1 MSQNDDGIGRAGL
14 GSGVSATVQDGS
26 AEDAATTVFSDLFC
40 PICGGRFPGGLSV
53 CTEDGV
59 ALVPVGH
66 GDDLSGTVLNNKYVL
81 VQLIGRGG
89 FGNVYRATHKLAKTE
104 LAIKVIKDDLR
115 DNEKA
120 VRQFLKE
127 TRALMSIQSM
137 HVVTVHDVDRDAAG
151 RIFIVMELLRGRDL
165 EDHVRLEYSS
175 TGRMPWASVGRIV
188 LEVCDALEC
197 AHEKGIVHR
206 DLKPGNVMMVK
217 GRGGR
222 LMAKVVDFGIASLA
236 QSENMDLTTMDAV
249 PRVIG
254 TPSFMS
260 PEQAKG
266 QPVDSRADLYSLGA
280 MIYRLVC
287 GCKPFDAKTDQGML
301 IAHVIEKPRPIR
313 ERCPELEVPQEF
325 DALVMQL
332 MAKTPEERPARV
344 EDVAARLREI
354 LPEEDRPSAR
364 SQGIAGWKIAV
375 AVAAVLLVAAGAAA
389 LFLLSGNDKPVI
401 AAAAD
406 VTVADT
412 AVAAQPAA
420 PVAPTQV
427 EPSPVQ
433 VGASSGVAVSPVPV
447 APAMQPVSGQ
457 AATAPAPV
465 APSPASQPAVA
476 VESGAPA
483 TPQAAP
489 AAVPAGPAPRAELPA
504 VPVPTATSTASGG
517 NIVAPSVAGGGAAGQ
532 GGARTGPTKS
542 AIPVARPGTVTAQPA
557 AQAQPIPASPASGG
571 IQRPT
576 APSAPSSTASA
587 PDRSPVPAP
596 ARVEPLS
603 REKMDGLEA
612 DADKEIKKKKGQDSS
627 KRKKLDKDFDKEFE
641 DFEDF

>member
-14 GSGVSATVQDGS
+14 GAGVSGPVQDGS
-26 AEDAATTVFSDLFC
+26 GEEAATTVFSDLFC

-59 ALVPVGH
+59 ALVPVGQ

-137 HVVTVHDVDRDAAG
+137 HVVTVHDVDRDTAG

-175 TGRMPWASVGRIV
+175 TGRMPWAAVGRIV

-217 GRGGR
+217 GRGGK

-280 MIYRLVC
+280 MVYRLVC

-325 DALVMQL
+325 DALIMQL

-344 EDVAARLREI
+344 EDVAARLRAI
-354 LPEEDRPSAR
+354 LPEEDRPPMR
-364 SQGIAGWKIAV
+364 GQGIAGWKIAV

-389 LFLLSGNDKPVI
+389 FFLLSGKETPAI
-401 AAAAD
+401 ATAAD
-406 VTVADT
+406 ATVADT

-420 PVAPTQV
+420 PVEPAQAAPVV
-427 EPSPVQ
+427 EPVAP
-433 VGASSGVAVSPVPV
+433 GASSGVAVSPTPAPQPAAAQIPV
-447 APAMQPVSGQ
+447 APAP
-457 AATAPAPV
+457 AA
-465 APSPASQPAVA
+465 QPAVA
-476 VESGAPA
+476 AEVPA
-483 TPQAAP
+483 AAP
-489 AAVPAGPAPRAELPA
+489 AQPAPAPAATPAGPAPRAQLPA

-517 NIVAPSVAGGGAAGQ
+517 NIVAPSVAGGGAGSQ

-557 AQAQPIPASPASGG
+557 AQAQPAPGSASSG

-576 APSAPSSTASA
+576 APSSPSPTATAPE
-587 PDRSPVPAP
+587 RSPAPAP
-596 ARVEPLS
+596 ARAEPLS

-612 DADKEIKKKKGQDSS
+612 EADRDIKKKKGEDSS

-641 DFEDF
+641 EFEDF